1 MTKIVPHLW
10 YDKEAK
16 EAAEFYVSV
25 FPESEITDITTLY
38 DTPSGDCDQVSFTLW
53 GQEFMSISAGPFF
66 TLNPSISFF
75 VHFDKSKDGN
85 ADKRLVEV
93 WDRLSEGGQ
102 ALMPLNQYPFSEKY
116 GWIQDKYGVT
126 WQLMLTNSE
135 GEERPTIV
143 PSFLFVG
150 DRCGK
155 AEEAVN
161 FYLSIFNNAKMGNIA
176 HYPAGMEPDKEGSV
190 MFSDF
195 MLEDQWFAAMDSGQP
210 HGFDFNEAISF
221 MVKCDSQ
228 EEIDKYWDE
237 LSVVPEAEQCGWLK
251 DQFGVSWQIVPTEM
265 DEMMRNG
272 TSEQIDRVTK
282 AFLGMKKFNIAALRQ
297 AYNGE

>member
-1 MTKIVPHLW
+1 MSKIIPHLW
-10 YDKEAK
+10 YDNEAK

-66 TLNPSISFF
+66 TFNPSISFF
-75 VHFDKSKDGN
+75 VHFDKSQDEN
-85 ADKRLVEV
+85 ADEKLVEV
-93 WDRLSEGGQ
+93 WDKLSEGGQ
-102 ALMPLNQYPFSEKY
+102 ALMPLNQYPFSDKY

-150 DRCGK
+150 DKCGK

-161 FYLSIFNNAKMGNIA
+161 FYLSIFNNAQMGNIA

-195 MLEDQWFAAMDSGQP
+195 MLESQWFAAMDSGKP

-228 EEIDKYWDE
+228 EEIDNYWNK
-237 LSVVPEAEQCGWLK
+237 LSVVPEAEECGWLK

-265 DEMMRNG
+265 DEMLRNG
-272 TSEQIDRVTK
+272 TADQINRVTK
-282 AFLGMKKFNIAALRQ
+282 AFLGMKKFNIAELRR